1 MQEFIQT
8 YFGEWGAWVIGAL
21 VALVA
26 KDTIS
31 QFWSGARFLMGNDF
45 NVDDIVYIN
54 GIKRA
59 RIVRQSV
66 FRKTSC
72 QTIDY
77 GFLISRNNY
86 PVIRSIILQRK
97 IYKAYKIIFYSNE
110 IQTI

>member
-54 GIKRA
+54 GTKRA

-66 FRKTSC
+66 FRT
-72 QTIDY
+72 TFYMFDHD
-77 GFLISRNNY
+77 
-86 PVIRSIILQRK
+86 RK
-97 IYKAYKIIFYSNE
+97 FIVPNDRLWLLNIEKQLPGNKEYHTTEKDI
-110 IQTI
+110 